1 MRKILVMAL
10 VGLLGVSSASL
21 SDGASAPVIATALAL
36 DPADPAHVRFG
47 RLHYLSGWVLSS
59 RQLEFGGYSSLH
71 VDGDH
76 FLTLA
81 DTGHFLSFRMA
92 RIGRIED
99 VQFGRLPDFPGRLG
113 IKADR
118 DSESMAIDP
127 ASGDIWVGFEVFNAI
142 FRYSPGFGRATAHRA
157 PPEMQSWPL
166 ETGPESMVRLRDG
179 RFVVISE
186 NAKVKG
192 GAKEALLFPGDPTD
206 PANVPIRF
214 SYRPPAGYQAT
225 DAAELP
231 DGKLIV
237 LNRHFSFA
245 DGFRAALTVV
255 DPGAIEAGG
264 EVEGE
269 LLAELRPPLNI
280 DNMEGI
286 AVTRERGQTI
296 LWLIS
301 DDNQISLQRTLLMK
315 FALADKKA
323 E

>member
-1 MRKILVMAL
+1 MQKIVVMAL

-21 SDGASAPVIATALAL
+21 SDGASAPVVATALPI

-47 RLHYLSGWVLSS
+47 RLQYLSGWVLAS

-81 DTGHFLSFRMA
+81 DTGHFLNFRMT
-92 RIGRIED
+92 RPGVIEEA
-99 VQFGRLPDFPGRLG
+99 QFGRLPDFPGHRG

-127 ASGDIWVGFEVFNAI
+127 ANGDIWVGFEVYNAI
-142 FRYSPGFGRATAHRA
+142 FRYAAGFTQATAHRA
-157 PPEMQSWPL
+157 PAEMEKWPM
-166 ETGPESMVRLRDG
+166 ETGPESMARLSDG

-206 PANVPIRF
+206 PANAPIRF
-214 SYRPPAGYQAT
+214 SYRPPAGYLAT
-225 DAAELP
+225 DAAQLP

-245 DGFRAALTVV
+245 DGFRAALTVI
-255 DPGAIEAGG
+255 DPDDIKAGAELKG
-264 EVEGE
+264 EV
-269 LLAELRPPLNI
+269 LAEFRPPLNI

-286 AVTRERGQTI
+286 SVARERGRTI

-315 FALADKKA
+315 FALADRK
-323 E
+323 